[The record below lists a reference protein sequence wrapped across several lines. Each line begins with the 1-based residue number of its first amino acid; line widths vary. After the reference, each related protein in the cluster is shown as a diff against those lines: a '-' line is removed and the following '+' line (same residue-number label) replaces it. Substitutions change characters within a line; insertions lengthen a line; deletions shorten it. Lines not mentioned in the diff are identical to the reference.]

1 MRKILNP
8 VGIAPP
14 AADYH
19 HALLIERPTRQLHM
33 AGQLGERADGS
44 ISDDFS
50 EQARQAWINIKAILA
65 EGGMSVADIVKITSY
80 IVGRQHIQAY
90 EDVHRAEV
98 GGHRPPWTLIL
109 VAGLGS
115 AKYLVEIEATALQ

>member
-8 VGIAPP
+8 TGIAPP
-14 AADYH
+14 AAHFH
-19 HALLIERPTRQLHM
+19 HALLIERPTRELHM

-44 ISDDFS
+44 ISSDFS

-65 EGGMSVADIVKITSY
+65 EGGISVADVVKVTSY
-80 IVGRQHIQAY
+80 IVGREHIQAY

-98 GGHRPPWTLIL
+98 GEHQPPWTLIL

-115 AKYLVEIEATALQ
+115 SKYLVEVEATAMQ